1 MTVDS
6 PTSHPHKLRLV
17 PIPPPPP
24 AEPREF
30 DHPITTI
37 AQAERF
43 FRAMGCSRFNM
54 DRSEYPER
62 HSEYVALRIPPE
74 VEHEWTL
81 REARFLLQMT
91 TDPPART
98 DYCRISDL
106 LRLMEGGRFPG
117 LLDEALAC
125 ATAVGERLGPFDSLI
140 MAESLIGRCRLGLGS
155 GLIETCRNA
164 HRLDLATSFALLARR
179 LLDERVLPWANPGMQ
194 ERRLEAL
201 ARLEATQRFCG
212 IWFDGS
218 GGR

>member
-1 MTVDS
+1 M
-6 PTSHPHKLRLV
+6 V

-24 AEPREF
+24 PPPPEPREF

-43 FRAMGCSRFNM
+43 FRAMGCSRFFM
-54 DRSEYPER
+54 DRSDYPER
-62 HSEYVALRIPPE
+62 YREYCALRISPE
-74 VEHEWTL
+74 IEVEWTL
-81 REARFLLQMT
+81 REVELLLRMT
-91 TDPPART
+91 VDPPAPT
-98 DYCRISDL
+98 DLDRISDL
-106 LRLMEGGRFPG
+106 LRLMEGGRFPA

-125 ATAVGERLGPFDSLI
+125 AKAVGERLRPFDSLI
-140 MAESLIGRCRLGLGS
+140 MAESLIGRRELGLGS

-179 LLDERVLPWANPGMQ
+179 LLDERVLPWVNPGMQ

-212 IWFDGS
+212 IRVS
-218 GGR
+218 GF